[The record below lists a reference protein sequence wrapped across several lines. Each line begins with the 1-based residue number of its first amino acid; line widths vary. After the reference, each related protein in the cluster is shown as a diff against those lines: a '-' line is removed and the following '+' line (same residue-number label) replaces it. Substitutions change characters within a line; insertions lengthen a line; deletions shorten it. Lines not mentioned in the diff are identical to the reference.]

1 MFHDFCH
8 AGEVSLLPVHI
19 DRGDV
24 KFGRLHSLQ
33 LMGHHWWFHLRT
45 NLDFSHQKVLTF
57 PVWHGAPTDY
67 LRKLWSWCIKGLP
80 RKAPT
85 DLLWPKKHNVSNR
98 PPLVQKC
105 HVTSTVPNLLLRCLN
120 AIQCSRSRTWY
131 LGLNSVATRYKG
143 EGWDFF
149 RIEIWDFVLLNI

>member
-1 MFHDFCH
+1 MRGRCLACLFTLTEETSSLAGSIVCNWWWVDIDDFTS
-8 AGEVSLLPVHI
+8 EKNWISLTSKYWLFLFDTGP
-19 DRGDV
+19 
-24 KFGRLHSLQ
+24 Q
-33 LMGHHWWFHLRT
+33 LTH
-45 NLDFSHQKVLTF
+45 
-57 PVWHGAPTDY
+57 

-105 HVTSTVPNLLLRCLN
+105 QVTSTVPNLLLRCLN

-131 LGLNSVATRYKG
+131 LGLNSVATRFKG

-149 RIEIWDFVLLNI
+149 RIEIWDFVLRNI